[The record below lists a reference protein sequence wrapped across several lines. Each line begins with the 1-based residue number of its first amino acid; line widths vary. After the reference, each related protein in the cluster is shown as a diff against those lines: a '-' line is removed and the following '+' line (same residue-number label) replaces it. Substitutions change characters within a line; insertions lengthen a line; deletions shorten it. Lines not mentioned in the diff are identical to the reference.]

1 MEVGQSKT
9 VNINFVYFKI
19 EKLSDKQYLIESK
32 KTNKVAYIDKKTLDE
47 FLKEKISPTNLE
59 WY

>member
-32 KTNKVAYIDKKTLDE
+32 TTNKVAYIDKKTLDE
-47 FLKEKISPTNLE
+47 FLKEKISPTKLE

>member
-47 FLKEKISPTNLE
+47 FLKEKISPTKLE

>member
-19 EKLSDKQYLIESK
+19 EKLSDKQYLVESK

-47 FLKEKISPTNLE
+47 FLKEKISPTKLE

>member
-1 MEVGQSKT
+1 MEIGQSKT

-19 EKLSDKQYLIESK
+19 EKLSKDKYLVESK
-32 KTNKVAYIDKKTLDE
+32 KTNKVAYIDKITLDN
-47 FLKEKISPTNLE
+47 FLKEKLPPTKLE

>member
-1 MEVGQSKT
+1 MEIGQSKT

-19 EKLSDKQYLIESK
+19 EKLSNKQYLIESK
-32 KTNKVAYIDKKTLDE
+32 KTNKVAYIDKKTLDD
-47 FLKEKISPTNLE
+47 FLKEKISPTKLE

>member
-1 MEVGQSKT
+1 MEIGQYKT

-19 EKLSDKQYLIESK
+19 EKISNKQYLLESK

-47 FLKEKISPTNLE
+47 FLKEKISPTKLE

>member
-9 VNINFVYFKI
+9 VNINFVYFRI

-47 FLKEKISPTNLE
+47 FLKEKISPAKLE